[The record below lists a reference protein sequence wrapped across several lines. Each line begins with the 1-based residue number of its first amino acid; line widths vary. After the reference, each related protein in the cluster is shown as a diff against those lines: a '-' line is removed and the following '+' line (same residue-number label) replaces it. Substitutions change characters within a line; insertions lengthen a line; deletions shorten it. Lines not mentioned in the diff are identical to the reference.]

1 MKPRYAL
8 AAIVLAAFATSA
20 VFPWRH
26 AEPVSAAPAEIDAAP
41 LPSTFPA
48 TDKRIHYIGR
58 FDLTSPDGPRC
69 EWPMSSVEIRFHG
82 TGANVVINEDGEDR
96 YEVVLDGAPQGVLA
110 VRDGRHTYSLA
121 YNLPSSNHTVTLAK
135 RTEASFGRTQFV
147 EVQLASGDRLENAPR
162 LAKRRIEAIGDSI
175 TAGLGNEGTSQSHAT
190 IDTEN
195 AYLSYGAIAS
205 RFLKADYQCIA
216 WSGKKLWPDNDM
228 LSIAGL
234 TLPKDDSTH
243 WQDLEWRPD
252 VIVINLGSND
262 FYPDN
267 PDKKG
272 WVDAAL
278 AFIKTLRADDP
289 HAMIYLGLGP
299 MMSDNDPP
307 GHHALAT
314 LRDYLQ
320 TVVNDRR
327 ALGDKRIRL
336 LEFQQEDPVTGIG
349 ADQHPNIKTHEE
361 MAERLVAAIQTNL
374 RWR

>member
-1 MKPRYAL
+1 MTPRNAL
-8 AAIVLAAFATSA
+8 ALSMLAAVVAF
-20 VFPWRH
+20 VFFSSRH
-26 AEPVSAAPAEIDAAP
+26 AAPLTAAPVDIDASP
-41 LPSTFPA
+41 LPSTFTA

-58 FDLTSPDGPRC
+58 FDLTGPDGPRC
-69 EWPMSSVEIRFHG
+69 AWPMSSVEIRFHG
-82 TGANVVINEDGEDR
+82 TGANVVINEEGEDR
-96 YEVVLDGAPQGVLA
+96 YEVVVDGAPQAVLP
-110 VRDGRHTYSLA
+110 VRDGRHVYSIA
-121 YNLPSSNHTVTLAK
+121 SNLPSANHTISLIK

-162 LAKRRIEAIGDSI
+162 LARRRIEAIGDSI
-175 TAGLGNEGTSQSHAT
+175 TAALGNEGTSQAHAT

-228 LSIAGL
+228 PSIAGL
-234 TLPKDDSTH
+234 TLPRDDSTRWH
-243 WQDLEWRPD
+243 DAEWRPD

-272 WVDAAL
+272 WVNAAV
-278 AFIKTLRADDP
+278 AFVKTLRVDDP

-299 MMSDNDPP
+299 MMSDSDPP

-320 TVVNDRR
+320 TVVNERR

-336 LEFQQEDPVTGIG
+336 LEFQQEDPVTGVG

-361 MAERLVAAIQTNL
+361 MAERLVAAIEADL
-374 RWR
+374 HWR